1 MVGDWIAIV
10 GNISVWRLGYTS
22 SMASA
27 NSSGCSS
34 TVGADDENVG
44 AVSLSG
50 SRLLF
55 NVLRCGIFV
64 AQYLGV

>member
-1 MVGDWIAIV
+1 MIGDWIAIV
-10 GNISVWRLGYTS
+10 GNVSVWRLGYTS
-22 SMASA
+22 SMASG
-27 NSSGCSS
+27 NSGGCSS
-34 TVGADDENVG
+34 TVGADDKNVG

-55 NVLRCGIFV
+55 DILRCAIFV